1 MMPKIPGR
9 WVAVSVFVLSSTLNY
24 FDRLLLAALA
34 PLLLAEF
41 RMTQEDYGTVLMVF
55 AITYAVSSPAAG
67 MLIDRFGL
75 NRGISAAVGLWSVAS
90 IATGFVGGMRSL
102 IACRALLG
110 VAEAGGVPAAGKL
123 THAYL
128 LPPERALGAAL
139 SQIGLSI
146 GSIIAPPL
154 GTFLALRYG
163 WRAAFIFAGVLGFA
177 WIPLWLATSRRI
189 PGTFEKEHVR
199 PKRPAGDLLR
209 DIRMWGFVAA
219 SFLAMPAYT
228 LWTNWTTLYL
238 QRMHGASLVEANSL
252 AGLPHFFGY
261 FGGLAGGWLSMH
273 WMNRGMPALPARR
286 RACLV
291 CATALL
297 STGLVPLMPTA
308 GTAVIGMS
316 MSFFAASAWS
326 VNLYTMPIDAFG
338 GSRAAFATSLLTS
351 VYGLLQ
357 AVTSRGIGRVADECG
372 YAPVCFLFS
381 VLPLA
386 GYGILRLTARESDQ
400 TEA

>member
-1 MMPKIPGR
+1 MPKFPGR
-9 WVAVSVFVLSSTLNY
+9 WVAVGVFVLSSTLNY
-24 FDRLLLAALA
+24 LDRLLLAALA

-67 MLIDRFGL
+67 ILIDRFGL
-75 NRGISAAVGLWSVAS
+75 NRGISTAVGLWSIAS
-90 IATGFVGGMRSL
+90 IATGFAGGIRSL
-102 IACRALLG
+102 MVCRAVLG
-110 VAEAGGVPAAGKL
+110 VAEAGGVPSAGKV

-128 LPPERALGAAL
+128 LPQERALGAAL

-154 GTFLALRYG
+154 GTFMALRYG
-163 WRAAFIFAGVLGFA
+163 WRAAFIFAGLSGFV
-177 WIPLWLATSRRI
+177 WIPLWLITSRRI
-189 PGTFEKEHVR
+189 PGAFAQEHVR
-199 PKRPAGDLLR
+199 PKQPIGDLLK
-209 DIRMWGFVAA
+209 DVRMWGFVAA

-273 WMNRGMPALPARR
+273 WMNRGVPALTARR

-291 CATALL
+291 CAIALL
-297 STGLVPLMPTA
+297 STGLVPLMPTP

-338 GSRAAFATSLLTS
+338 GARAAFATSLLTS

-357 AVTSRGIGRVADECG
+357 AVTSRGIGRVADVYG
-372 YAPVCFLFS
+372 YAPVCVLFS
-381 VLPLA
+381 ILPLA
-386 GYGILRLTARESDQ
+386 GYGILRLTAREPHQ
-400 TEA
+400 TKT